1 MAASKKWWG
10 DITFEI
16 DDIKVWNIG
25 DRRIAIQRFEKEW
38 LIWNAETSSESASQI
53 SLKSLKTSNTLADV
67 PYSRHLFKQTHE
79 ILHISPS
86 LADRS
91 IVARPASKLN
101 IPPGEQIELY
111 VSTPLWFTVK
121 PKSKSVDIADIPFWR
136 PSDSWFGPTTMDGEL
151 CYAKYTDAKISLTKL
166 EKRSHRAITP
176 VLIKNEHREMLSIER
191 INLPAPFLTLYADKE
206 QQFWSDK
213 IEITHHSDTQKAG
226 LRLRN
231 HPPEQLNDDAE
242 VVSAARLASHDSHF
256 VRSIKSLLG

>member
-1 MAASKKWWG
+1 MNF
-10 DITFEI
+10 DI

-25 DRRIAIQRFEKEW
+25 DRKIAIQRFDKEW
-38 LIWNAETSSESASQI
+38 VIWNAETSSENSSPI
-53 SLKSLKTSNTLADV
+53 SLKTLKTSNTLVDV
-67 PYSRHLFKQTHE
+67 PFTRHLFKHTE
-79 ILHISPS
+79 ETLIISPS

-101 IPPGEQIELY
+101 IPSGEEIELY

-121 PKSKSVDIADIPFWR
+121 PKSKSAAIADIPFWR
-136 PSDSWFGPTTMDGEL
+136 PSDSWFGPTTMEGEL
-151 CYAKYTDAKISLTKL
+151 CYAKYTDAKVSLSKL
-166 EKRSHRAITP
+166 EIRHHRAVTP
-176 VLIKNEHREMLSIER
+176 VLIKNEHDEMLTIER
-191 INLPAPFLTLYADKE
+191 INLPAPFLTLYADKQ

-231 HPPEQLNDDAE
+231 HPPEQLGEDAE
-242 VVSAARLASHDSHF
+242 IVSIARLSSHESHF